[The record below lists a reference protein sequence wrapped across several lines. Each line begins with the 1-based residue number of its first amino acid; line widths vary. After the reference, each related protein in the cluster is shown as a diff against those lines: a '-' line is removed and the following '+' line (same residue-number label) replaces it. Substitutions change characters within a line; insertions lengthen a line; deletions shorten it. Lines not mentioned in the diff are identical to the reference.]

1 MFAINVIFTLSS
13 QLLLIIVPADEE
25 VEEAEEAGVVHML
38 ESSVVGK
45 HAFTAMAGDHD
56 QLTRQR
62 LQRSPNELH
71 AMQHER
77 V

>member
-1 MFAINVIFTLSS
+1 MEAIADRRSS
-13 QLLLIIVPADEE
+13 YVDNFVCVDDE
-25 VEEAEEAGVVHML
+25 VEEAEEACATNVL
-38 ESSVVGK
+38 DTSSVGK

-62 LQRSPNELH
+62 LQRSTSEMH
-71 AMQHER
+71 TIQHER

>member
-1 MFAINVIFTLSS
+1 MFL
-13 QLLLIIVPADEE
+13 DDE

-38 ESSVVGK
+38 DSSTVGK
-45 HAFTAMAGDHD
+45 HSFTAMAGDHD

-62 LQRSPNELH
+62 LQRSPNEMHTLR
-71 AMQHER
+71 HER